1 MELEFSVKDQ
11 QHRLSVV
18 AHEGRTE
25 LVFDD
30 NAMPIMG
37 SLQDIVKYHQEHNIV
52 ATLLYAD
59 EETKAFLETLAKVF
73 QHLGCKTE
81 LRVLWQLGEY
91 NLEEMYNGYVVA
103 TYGAPNRTD
112 ITNLTQLHAQIM
124 WAANLLIDNDT
135 GSLIEFYRAGFH
147 YGSTH
152 ELVRGIKDMATA
164 ISYKLFGEQSS

>member
-124 WAANLLIDNDT
+124 WAAKTLTDNDP

-152 ELVRGIKDMATA
+152 ELVRGIENMATA

>member
-1 MELEFSVKDQ
+1 
-11 QHRLSVV
+11 
-18 AHEGRTE
+18 
-25 LVFDD
+25 
-30 NAMPIMG
+30 
-37 SLQDIVKYHQEHNIV
+37 
-52 ATLLYAD
+52 
-59 EETKAFLETLAKVF
+59 
-73 QHLGCKTE
+73 
-81 LRVLWQLGEY
+81 
-91 NLEEMYNGYVVA
+91 MYNGYVVA

-124 WAANLLIDNDT
+124 WAAKTLTDNDP

>member
-37 SLQDIVKYHQEHNIV
+37 SLQDIVKYHQEHNTV

-91 NLEEMYNGYVVA
+91 NLEEMYKGYVVA

-112 ITNLTQLHAQIM
+112 DENLTQLQGQIM
-124 WAANLLIDNDT
+124 RAHNVLTDCDPGTLT
-135 GSLIEFYRAGFH
+135 EFYREGFRPF
-147 YGSTH
+147 STH
-152 ELVRGIKDMATA
+152 KLVVGITNA
-164 ISYKLFGEQSS
+164 INVINYKLFGEDE